1 MFSTYFYSFRLVLL
15 SISMFCTL
23 SSLVTILLVYNY
35 RRVKV
40 FKYSSPTFLSITLL
54 GCAVMYTEV
63 VSFSAFHLIIRITF
77 SDGCDLPDPEHLVL
91 RPDQVDQAPGLLHH
105 LHRPAN
111 ENLEVNYYH
120 IITLRIRSII

>member
-63 VSFSAFHLIIRITF
+63 VSFSAFHLIKRITF
-77 SDGCDLPDPEHLVL
+77 IQMVVIYPILSTLFCVLTKWTRHLGFCITYT
-91 RPDQVDQAPGLLHH
+91 ALLMKTW
-105 LHRPAN
+105 R
-111 ENLEVNYYH
+111 
-120 IITLRIRSII
+120 